1 MAQQTKLNTLAIV
14 SLVLAIISVPALAC
28 FGCGGLVFGVAAVI
42 TGVIARRRIAA
53 SDGMETGNGL
63 ALAGVIIGAIG
74 AVLGLLFG
82 LSMLLIPSMTL
93 LGPGIQELFENITGQ
108 LGVQ

>member
-28 FGCGGLVFGVAAVI
+28 FGCGGLVFGVA
-42 TGVIARRRIAA
+42 GVI
-53 SDGMETGNGL
+53 
-63 ALAGVIIGAIG
+63 VGAIG